1 MFRYIIFFL
10 TCFSQMNC
18 ESDRRVITTLKY
30 SKFRVKPTIVN
41 GKPAIKGQI
50 PYLVSIKQPVHS
62 FSPGRITW
70 RNLCGGSIID
80 ELRVLTAAHC
90 FEGKGFYY
98 AKHSEKLRVVAG
110 TLRNEMTHSGET
122 DTNIINQWRKIK
134 TVILHQNFYFPDHDI
149 AIVFVDE
156 AWKFLRNVDFVT
168 PASKE
173 KDYFGLCV
181 SAGFG
186 QPGHG
191 PRNVVSQILLIA
203 PINIIPQM
211 LCSRLWEMN
220 MRSFICSDSSFTDV
234 AKGDSGGP
242 LACKETSDPK
252 EKPGKDLLVGIV
264 SGKNFDKTT
273 IYTRVS
279 AYRGWID
286 NNDGNKLGIQLNFI
300 SIITTVMS
308 IYILFSY
315 TKK

>member
-110 TLRNEMTHSGET
+110 TLRNEMTHS
-122 DTNIINQWRKIK
+122 
-134 TVILHQNFYFPDHDI
+134 DHDI

-191 PRNVVSQILLIA
+191 PRNVVSQILLVA

-300 SIITTVMS
+300 SIITTV
-308 IYILFSY
+308 
-315 TKK
+315 